1 KYTPLEVINIPLMAG
16 MDIVGKLF
24 NNNELIVAEVLQS
37 AEVMKAAV
45 AYLEPKMEK
54 TESSHKGTIL
64 LATVK
69 GDVHDIG
76 KNLVNIILSN
86 NGYKIIDLG
95 IKCPP
100 EKMIE
105 AALEHHPDI
114 IGMSGLLVKS
124 AQQMVGTVKDFKAAG
139 ISTPVL
145 VGGAALT
152 QTFTTNKI
160 QPEYDGIVVYA
171 KDAMNGLDL
180 INQLIDSDKQESFIA
195 NYQKTFQPSSNENKE
210 KKPCPCCSKKPIK
223 QKNISFNYNL
233 NSITAATYKP
243 QIIEETVDTLWPY
256 INRQMLY
263 GHHLGLK
270 GNMKTLF
277 ETNDP
282 KALKLDRQIQDVKT
296 NIINQNRCQPK
307 GVYQFFKVRRD
318 NNTMIIL
325 NESETKELQQF
336 TFPRQPAGYQFCL
349 TDFIHPEKV
358 DTLCFFVVTSGQDIL
373 DYAKELKEKEE
384 FLASHIANAIGL
396 ELAEAFSEYIHQH
409 IRSEWG
415 FPDNPN
421 NTIDDLFKLK
431 FQGRRYSFGYPAC
444 PDLGYQKLLWDIL
457 HPDQHINVELCDD
470 FMMNPDG
477 SVSALVL
484 HHPDATYFRVKE

>member
-1 KYTPLEVINIPLMAG
+1 
-16 MDIVGKLF
+16 
-24 NNNELIVAEVLQS
+24 
-37 AEVMKAAV
+37 
-45 AYLEPKMEK
+45 
-54 TESSHKGTIL
+54 
-64 LATVK
+64 
-69 GDVHDIG
+69 
-76 KNLVNIILSN
+76 
-86 NGYKIIDLG
+86 
-95 IKCPP
+95 
-100 EKMIE
+100 
-105 AALEHHPDI
+105 
-114 IGMSGLLVKS
+114 
-124 AQQMVGTVKDFKAAG
+124 
-139 ISTPVL
+139 
-145 VGGAALT
+145 
-152 QTFTTNKI
+152 
-160 QPEYDGIVVYA
+160 
-171 KDAMNGLDL
+171 
-180 INQLIDSDKQESFIA
+180 
-195 NYQKTFQPSSNENKE
+195 
-210 KKPCPCCSKKPIK
+210 
-223 QKNISFNYNL
+223 
-233 NSITAATYKP
+233 
-243 QIIEETVDTLWPY
+243 
-256 INRQMLY
+256 MLY

-325 NESETKELQQF
+325 NETETKELQQF

-396 ELAEAFSEYIHQH
+396 ELAEAFSEHIHQH

-444 PDLGYQKLLWDIL
+444 PDLGYQKLLWKIL
-457 HPDQHINVELCDD
+457 NPDKHINVELCDD

-484 HHPDATYFRVKE
+484 HHPDATYFRVKES